1 MLVNS
6 MLESLARTVPHLI
19 DDTRYASALL
29 CISLGVLQMGHIPLF
44 NAGLDL
50 LMASLRNLAAASMF
64 DRGLTEGIFDA
75 RVGAG
80 EAAAKLDE
88 LAGVSLE
95 REREVNFAIV
105 GVIWKGMRHPGTRD
119 KSIEALTLLLEIAT
133 QKRLEIDPIDG
144 SIGDEAVP
152 YFIGLLPILVS
163 VGQAEVKELMKLAR
177 VEGLD
182 EHEVFEALNTP

>member
-1 MLVNS
+1 
-6 MLESLARTVPHLI
+6 
-19 DDTRYASALL
+19 
-29 CISLGVLQMGHIPLF
+29 
-44 NAGLDL
+44 
-50 LMASLRNLAAASMF
+50 
-64 DRGLTEGIFDA
+64 
-75 RVGAG
+75 
-80 EAAAKLDE
+80 
-88 LAGVSLE
+88 
-95 REREVNFAIV
+95 
-105 GVIWKGMRHPGTRD
+105 MRHPGTRD